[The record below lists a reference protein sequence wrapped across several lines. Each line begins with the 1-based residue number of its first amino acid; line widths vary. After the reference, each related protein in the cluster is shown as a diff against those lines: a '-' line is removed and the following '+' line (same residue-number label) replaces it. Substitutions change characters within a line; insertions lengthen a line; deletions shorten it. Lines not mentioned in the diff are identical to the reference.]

1 MKAYMNNNKSIETNT
16 IVSTIGSSASELLKS
31 SKLPLKYGKLIV
43 NNYCQVINVENVW
56 ALGDCALVPNKIVM
70 NNVESNLAFSPP
82 TAQFAVQQAKILSKN
97 IILKTLKRKLKPF
110 KYTSRGSLASL
121 GSKKGVGKIFYFRV
135 KGLLAWIIWKGF
147 YLSFIP
153 SLPTRVRVFF
163 NWLLEF
169 FVPRNA
175 VLTNPLNNKPFEK
188 KNYKRGDIVFEEGML
203 SDGFYIVKSGEFL
216 NSYRKTTSGKTF
228 KKKYKKGDH
237 FGSRVILEGGRRT
250 GTIKALKSS
259 EVLKIDKESFKILAD
274 NLPVMKK
281 YFSEYLPRNFSGLK
295 LKE

>member
-1 MKAYMNNNKSIETNT
+1 MRAYINKNKSIESNT
-16 IVSTIGSSASELLKS
+16 IISTIGSTASKLLKS
-31 SKLPLKYGKLIV
+31 TQLPLKYGKLIT
-43 NNYCQVINVENVW
+43 NEYCQVIDSENIW
-56 ALGDCALVPNKIVM
+56 ALGDCALVPNKVAK
-70 NNVESNLAFSPP
+70 SDKDTNLVYAPP
-82 TAQFAVQQAKILSKN
+82 TAQFAVQQAKVLSKN
-97 IILKTLKRKLKPF
+97 IVLKTLKRKLKSF

-121 GSKKGVGKIFYFRV
+121 GSKKGIGKIFYFRV

-153 SLPTRVRVFF
+153 SFPTRVRVFF

-188 KNYKRGDIVFEEGML
+188 KNYKRGDIVFEEGMIA
-203 SDGFYIVKSGEFL
+203 DGFYIVQSGEFS
-216 NSYRKTTSGKTF
+216 NSYRKTKSGKTF

-250 GTIKALKSS
+250 GTIKALKDS
-259 EVLKIDKESFKILAD
+259 EVLKIDKQSFKILAE

-281 YFSEYLPRNFSGLK
+281 YFSEYP
-295 LKE
+295 